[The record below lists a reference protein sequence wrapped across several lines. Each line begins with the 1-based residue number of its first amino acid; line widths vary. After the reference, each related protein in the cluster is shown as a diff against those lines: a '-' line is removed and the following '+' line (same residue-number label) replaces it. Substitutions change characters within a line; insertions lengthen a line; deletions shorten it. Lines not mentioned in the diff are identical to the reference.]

1 MNHTYKAAET
11 AVLRGEENGW
21 KHQRGWR
28 IKEGSIEDFQ
38 PVMLHTLYAGAD
50 NEMLLDRYYEEV
62 RKVLFKASNLPE
74 ADQCITCLDTARK
87 LPGQKDGAAY
97 QVVTNGWYETS
108 LHDLFARDGAKK
120 HLGDQLREKLKK
132 AEERAALWQA
142 LARLADMLLR
152 LQSSKLFCPALTLRS
167 FCFLADSKYEFD
179 LQAGG
184 EFRFENLR
192 LCELEKILPF
202 GDLFQGRKRLEE
214 VCWSDLPVHV
224 ATWRSFAEI
233 VIDILTT
240 PPVSESTVQEKHK
253 YRQAKL
259 KEKKGKA
266 DALRPLEHTLLARL
280 LEAEDNISLGNIPRA
295 IEEICYDLE
304 RGTSGGEEAYQ
315 LCLIYQFDVFKHDVM
330 CAEYGQE
337 PGPSDVEQYLISCL
351 SRAKV
356 WYNPS
361 AIIANQKCD
370 VTFQCD
376 DGLWLNG
383 RAFLDY
389 KNNTCTTKR
398 LMLTRGSSQRRN
410 TGRPASLNGIRL
422 HLDALSALR
431 NSPLPKNANDWTE
444 LLKQRD
450 MQTYRQQAQDV
461 ELTILASLELN
472 NQIESLMG
480 FLNLCLFRVT
490 DLSSSTKQT
499 KLVLTPYTPEEN
511 ATVPTDRYCPVK
523 NTWKIQQQLRQLL
536 NVQDSY
542 PKIVSA
548 HFKDVHEKMLS
559 SPKDMEKHSH
569 LLIVGKDHAG
579 SLSISIGGGREQL
592 DAKGWQVDWKS
603 VYAEDAPLQII
614 VTRAAPLD
622 DREKLVITKHGIV
635 SVRFRGHYGQMEVIK
650 RRTDAFEHLKKYGM
664 LLQQLVTPGRK
675 TGELSALGKPFREW
689 AVQELDQSSLS
700 EEKRLDAN
708 KLAVIEDAYCNTPL
722 FILQGPPGTG
732 KSETVC
738 SLVKLIFTDDPLA
751 QILLTSRENATV
763 KELLRKLF
771 DNSRS
776 WKDVPIFR
784 VSTKIQNSLKCVDS
798 GEEGSELKFTMDAQA
813 VDIIKRMQKHSWQ
826 AIVQNNT
833 AVENIC
839 KQWQAELEQA
849 NTAQK
854 DAVVLSVSYLL
865 QQSANLIFTTA
876 SDKTLADMVCQGR
889 MLDWA
894 FVEEA
899 GKTPFYDLILPMLV
913 AQRWML
919 LGDPQQL
926 EPFQASEFTRLM
938 ENYTRAIT
946 SLQEIKELGQTGR
959 KEYISTDHLEEAL
972 NRNDARFFE
981 KQWVHPFKKLFDDVN
996 ATDLTREQANG
1007 QLAAMLNVVYR
1018 MPPALTKLDNV
1029 FYTQELI
1036 AAPQTRA
1043 DKNNLQSLAPDSSK
1057 SSPLSEPAW
1066 MRCCNA
1072 VWLDTRGAEGT
1083 QQREELH
1090 QFYNPGEARL
1100 IVALLNA
1107 MQVKAD
1113 LGDKPSLIILTP
1125 YRRQVKELKRCLE
1138 AHNDKILERFAPTDA
1153 AKSRGQLW
1161 ATTIDSFQGCQ
1172 ADIVIVSMVRNTPGL
1187 HLSNRNTIHFVAD
1200 QNRINVMI
1208 SRAKRLLI
1216 IVGNYEYFETCC
1228 PQKNPQIDKFYGFLQ
1243 RYKNMADADESK
1255 EYITFA
1261 PQTAVQAL
1269 SKQGK

>member
-11 AVLRGEENGW
+11 AVLHEENNGW
-21 KHQRGWR
+21 RHQRGWR
-28 IKEGSIEDFQ
+28 SNEGNTENFQ
-38 PVMLHTLYAGAD
+38 PVMLHTLHANAA

-62 RKVLFKASNLPE
+62 RKVLFKASNMPD
-74 ADQCITCLDTARK
+74 ADQCIACLDTARK
-87 LPGQKDGAAY
+87 LHGQKDGAAY

-108 LHDLFARDGAKK
+108 LHDLFAQEGAKK
-120 HLGDQLREKLKK
+120 QLGAQLREKLKK

-179 LQAGG
+179 LQVGG
-184 EFRFENLR
+184 EFRFESLR
-192 LCELEKILPF
+192 LCELEKIVPF
-202 GDLFQGRKRLEE
+202 GDIFQGRNRLEE
-214 VCWSDLPVHV
+214 VYWSDLPVHV
-224 ATWRSFAEI
+224 ATWRSFAEVI
-233 VIDILTT
+233 IDILTT
-240 PPVSESTVQEKHK
+240 PPASESTIQEKHK
-253 YRQAKL
+253 HRQAKL

-266 DALRPLEHTLLARL
+266 DALRPLEHTLLVRL

-295 IEEICYDLE
+295 FEEICYDLE

-315 LCLIYQFDVFKHDVM
+315 LCLIYQFDTFKNDIM
-330 CAEYGQE
+330 CAEYGQK

-356 WYNPS
+356 WYSPN
-361 AIIANQKCD
+361 ALTANQKCD

-376 DGLWLNG
+376 NGLWLNG
-383 RAFLDY
+383 HAFQDY
-389 KNNTCTTKR
+389 RNSTSTTKR
-398 LMLTRGSSQRRN
+398 LMLTRGSSRRRN
-410 TGRPASLNGIRL
+410 TGRPVNLNGIRL
-422 HLDALSALR
+422 HLDELRTLR
-431 NSPLPKNANDWTE
+431 NSSLPRNANDWTE
-444 LLKQRD
+444 ILKQRD
-450 MQTYRQQAQDV
+450 MQIYRQQAQDA

-490 DLSSSTKQT
+490 DLSSSTNQT

-511 ATVPTDRYCPVK
+511 ATVSADRYCTVK
-523 NTWKIQQQLRQLL
+523 NTWDIQQQLRQLL

-542 PKIVSA
+542 PKVVSA
-548 HFKDVHEKMLS
+548 HFKGVHEKMLS

-592 DAKGWQVDWKS
+592 DAKGWQVDWES
-603 VYAEDAPLQII
+603 VYAKDTSLQIT

-622 DREKLVITKHGIV
+622 DREKLVITKQGIV

-650 RRTDAFEHLKKYGM
+650 RRTDAFEHLKKYSM

-675 TGELSALGKPFREW
+675 TGELSTLDKRFREW
-689 AVQELDQSSLS
+689 AFQELDQNSLS
-700 EEKRLDAN
+700 AEKRLDAN

-784 VSTKIQNSLKCVDS
+784 VSTKIQNSFKNVDS
-798 GEEGSELKFTMDAQA
+798 GEEGSDLKFTMDAQA
-813 VDIIKRMQKHSWQ
+813 ADIIERMQKHPWQ
-826 AIVQNNT
+826 AIVQNNV

-839 KQWQAELEQA
+839 RHWQAELEQA

-854 DAVVLSVSYLL
+854 DAVILSVSYLL

-876 SDKTLADMVCQGR
+876 SDKTLADMVRQGR

-926 EPFQASEFTRLM
+926 EPFQASEFTLLM
-938 ENYTRAIT
+938 ENYTHTIS
-946 SLQEIKELGQTGR
+946 SLLEIKDLGQIGR

-981 KQWVHPFKKLFDDVN
+981 KQWVHPFKKLFDDVK

-1043 DKNNLQSLAPDSSK
+1043 DKDTPHSLAPASSK
-1057 SSPLSEPAW
+1057 SNPLSGPVW
-1066 MRCCNA
+1066 MRDCNA
-1072 VWLDTRGAEGT
+1072 VWLDTRGTEGT
-1083 QQREELH
+1083 RQQEELY
-1090 QFYNPGEARL
+1090 QFYNPGEAKL
-1100 IVALLNA
+1100 IVALLNV

-1113 LGDKPSLIILTP
+1113 LADKPSLIILTP
-1125 YRRQVKELKRCLE
+1125 YRRQVKELKRHLE
-1138 AHNDKILERFAPTDA
+1138 AHNDKMLEHFAPTNA

-1172 ADIVIVSMVRNTPGL
+1172 ADIVIVSMVRNTADL
-1187 HLSNRNTIHFVAD
+1187 HQTNRETIQFVAD
-1200 QNRINVMI
+1200 QNRVNVMI

-1228 PQKNPQIDKFYGFLQ
+1228 PQKNPQNDKFYAFLQ
-1243 RYKNMADADESK
+1243 CYKDMANASESK

-1261 PQTAVQAL
+1261 PQDAAQTL
-1269 SKQGK
+1269 LKQGK